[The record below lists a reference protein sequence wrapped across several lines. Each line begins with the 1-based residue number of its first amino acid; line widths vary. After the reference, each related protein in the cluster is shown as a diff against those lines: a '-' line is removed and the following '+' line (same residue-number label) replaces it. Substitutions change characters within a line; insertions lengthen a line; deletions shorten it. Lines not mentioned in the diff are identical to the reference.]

1 MPCKRQ
7 EGRYTGEKS
16 VKIDS
21 ESYRKIAI
29 VNARSISFVMGGLVL
44 GLISFLD
51 AIPRFDCIK
60 NESDTFL
67 VAGSILLT
75 WMVSWMVL
83 TEVGIRVFF
92 LLMKWSMSDPKG
104 AA

>member
-1 MPCKRQ
+1 M
-7 EGRYTGEKS
+7 
-16 VKIDS
+16 KIDP
-21 ESYRKIAI
+21 ESYRKIAV

-51 AIPRFDCIK
+51 VFPRFDCFE

-75 WMVSWMVL
+75 WMVSWMIL

-92 LLMKWSMSDPKG
+92 LLMKWSMSDPNG
-104 AA
+104 TA